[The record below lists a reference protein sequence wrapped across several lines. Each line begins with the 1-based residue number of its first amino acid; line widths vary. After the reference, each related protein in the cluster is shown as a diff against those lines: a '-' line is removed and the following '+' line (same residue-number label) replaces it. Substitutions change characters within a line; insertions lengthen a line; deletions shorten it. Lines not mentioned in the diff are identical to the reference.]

1 MFIHLVSCIKL
12 FPSICFRFVTRDIC
26 NYHIRAYVMIYKLQ
40 TSWIVENSLSSLINN
55 DVIKTSY
62 CYRNKSTI
70 HTWWYM
76 VSRRLTIFSSKIAC
90 CRLICQI
97 RILKNN
103 NFLRL
108 SEWKER
114 RRNSIEGK
122 RKRYVHFFLFLF
134 SSSSSIENNFDWPR

>member
-108 SEWKER
+108 SM
-114 RRNSIEGK
+114 EGTEEELDRGK
-122 RKRYVHFFLFLF
+122 KKAICTFFSFSLFFFFLNREQF
-134 SSSSSIENNFDWPR
+134 

>member
-108 SEWKER
+108 SM
-114 RRNSIEGK
+114 EGTEEEPDRGK
-122 RKRYVHFFLFLF
+122 KKAICTFFFFSLFFFFLNREQF
-134 SSSSSIENNFDWPR
+134 